1 MSSALAVIDT
11 QTGVIDYAAGS
22 HPSPLLLNRQTG
34 QVSGL
39 QTRGALLG
47 ASASSQ
53 YTSRQ
58 AQLRPG
64 DLIVWYTDG
73 LTECRDAREKPY
85 GTQRLAAALQ
95 ANAHLPAEALRDAIL
110 ADARAHGA
118 GRPAQ
123 DDVTVIV
130 AEYSPASPR
139 VA

>member
-11 QTGVIDYAAGS
+11 QTGVIDYASGG
-22 HPSPLLLNRQTG
+22 HPSPIVFSRQSR
-34 QVSGL
+34 QVASL
-39 QTRGALLG
+39 PARGALLG

-73 LTECRDAREKPY
+73 LTECRDASQKQY

-95 ANAHLPAEALRDAIL
+95 ANAHLSAEALRDAIL
-110 ADARAHGA
+110 ADARAFSA
-118 GRPAQ
+118 GLPAQ
-123 DDVTVIV
+123 DDITVVV
-130 AEYSPASPR
+130 AEFSPASP
-139 VA
+139 